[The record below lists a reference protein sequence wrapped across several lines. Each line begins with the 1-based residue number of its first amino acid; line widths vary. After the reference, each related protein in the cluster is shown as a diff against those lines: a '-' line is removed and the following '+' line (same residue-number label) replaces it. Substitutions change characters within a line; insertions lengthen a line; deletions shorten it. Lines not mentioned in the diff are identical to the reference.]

1 MLVVSDETVV
11 DSEVDEEAL
20 DDDGCVGTELHVVG
34 MVGTPVLEEL
44 ATPEHIVSIRPL
56 RMA

>member
-1 MLVVSDETVV
+1 VLVVSDETVV

-20 DDDGCVGTELHVVG
+20 DDDGSVRTELDVVG
-34 MVGTPVLEEL
+34 MVGTPVLEVL

-56 RMA
+56 RIA